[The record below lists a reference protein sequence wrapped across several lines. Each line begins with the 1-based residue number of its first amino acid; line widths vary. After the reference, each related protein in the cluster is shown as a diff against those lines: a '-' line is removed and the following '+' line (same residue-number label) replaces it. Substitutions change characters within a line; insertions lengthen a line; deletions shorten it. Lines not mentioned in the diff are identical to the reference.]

1 MYVVYHSDKFRA
13 FSPLLVEGIMHTPQ
27 LSMLETLASIID
39 SNPWIPWDEKVIEK
53 VVMYHQLKKK
63 LKSQSELPNYR
74 NELLKA
80 ERDLVRIRGEKHLF
94 IKSKI
99 KDAENKVLEL
109 KKTIASLEK
118 AASYELPKTNIEY

>member
-13 FSPLLVEGIMHTPQ
+13 FSPLFVEGIMHTPQ

-94 IKSKI
+94 IK
-99 KDAENKVLEL
+99 
-109 KKTIASLEK
+109 K
-118 AASYELPKTNIEY
+118 AFGNLTSSHLS